1 MRPTASLRV
10 LGILLMSFSGT
21 MLLPLTVSVFYQDG
35 EHVTFSLAFLIVLA
49 AGLTFW
55 LPTYHIQRE
64 LRIRDG
70 FLITSMFWLGLGLAG
85 SVPFIIAS
93 SELDLSP
100 SEAIFESISGL
111 TTTGATVI
119 TGLDELPKS
128 ILYYR
133 QQPQWLGGIGIV
145 VIAVAILPMLGVGGM
160 QLYRA
165 ETPGPVKDSKMT
177 PRITETAKAL
187 FAVYVVLTIACA
199 VAYAIA
205 GMNGFDAICHAFSTV
220 AIGGFSTHDASIGY
234 FDSPAIMIICCVFM
248 LVAGINFALH
258 FSAWKLRSFAHYGQD
273 PETLFYL
280 LALCLATALC
290 CTFLI
295 SNDILSVREGLLHG
309 TFQAISMAT
318 TTGFA
323 TTDFASWPIFAPVLL
338 ILFSFMGGCG
348 GSTGGG
354 IKVVRIMLIVRQGYR
369 ELAQLIHPNAV
380 IPLKIGRRRVPAKV
394 VSAVWSFF
402 AVYMMSYLTIL
413 LLLLLNGMDY
423 ITAFSATTASLN
435 NLGPGLG
442 AVASNYGGIS
452 PTAQYILCFA
462 MLLGRLEVFTLL
474 VILTPMFWRR

>member
-10 LGILLMSFSGT
+10 LGILLMSFSCT
-21 MLLPLTVSVFYQDG
+21 MLIPLAVSTYYDDG
-35 EHVTFSLAFLIVLA
+35 EFYTFSQAFLIVLA
-49 AGLTFW
+49 AGLAFW
-55 LPTYHIQRE
+55 LPTYRNQRE

-85 SVPFIIAS
+85 AVPFIIAS
-93 SELDLSP
+93 SELNLSA

-119 TGLDELPKS
+119 TGLDDMPKS
-128 ILYYR
+128 LLYYR
-133 QQPQWLGGIGIV
+133 QQLQWLGGIGIV

-187 FAVYVVLTIACA
+187 FAVYVVLTVACSIA
-199 VAYAIA
+199 YGFA
-205 GMNGFDAICHAFSTV
+205 GMSVFDAICHAFSTV

-234 FDSPAIMIICCVFM
+234 FDSPAIMMICCVFM
-248 LVAGINFALH
+248 VIAGINFALH
-258 FSAWKLRSFAHYGQD
+258 FTAWRQRSLAHYGKD
-273 PETLFYL
+273 PETQFYL
-280 LALCLATALC
+280 FALCMATTLC
-290 CTFLI
+290 CVFLI
-295 SNDILSVREGLLHG
+295 YSDTLAIKEALLQG
-309 TFQAISMAT
+309 IFQSISMAT

-323 TTDFASWPIFAPVLL
+323 TTDFASWPVFAPVLL
-338 ILFSFMGGCG
+338 ILCSFMGGCG

-354 IKVVRIMLIVRQGYR
+354 MKVIRILLIVRQGYR

-380 IPLKIGRRRVPAKV
+380 IPLKIGSRRVPAKV

-402 AVYMMSYLTIL
+402 AVYMMSYLLIL
-413 LLLLLNGMDY
+413 LLLLLTGMDY

-442 AVASNYGGIS
+442 AVSSNYGGIS
-452 PTAQYILCFA
+452 SMAQYILCFA

-474 VILTPMFWRR
+474 VVLTPMFWRR